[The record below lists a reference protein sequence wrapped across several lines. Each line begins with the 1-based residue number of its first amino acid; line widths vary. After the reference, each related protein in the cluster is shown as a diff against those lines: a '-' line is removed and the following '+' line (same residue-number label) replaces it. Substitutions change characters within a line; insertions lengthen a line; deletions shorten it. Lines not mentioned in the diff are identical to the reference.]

1 MKIKKIGIL
10 LFLLTIVN
18 LSCNNKKKEIAN
30 NFDKKITDKSEEI
43 KEIKSLENT
52 EWIYKGK
59 QINEV
64 FIKKNEEI
72 TIDLGFKKELNGH
85 AGCNSYFGAY
95 KESTKNTA
103 IIIKGIAS
111 TEMLCSDEVMKEEDA
126 YLSILRKINKR
137 KIIGNNILHLYF
149 SDTDYLVFE
158 KRTEVAIK
166 TYKGKLVIGHEVN
179 SIEIED
185 YKLGVWFLDSK
196 NLVGE
201 KYDKL
206 TKNKKPYTP
215 VFVEV
220 KGKMLP
226 KVLDGFAAEY
236 GNVLEV
242 TELIKIREIK

>member
-1 MKIKKIGIL
+1 MKIKRIGIL
-10 LFLLTIVN
+10 LFLLAIV
-18 LSCNNKKKEIAN
+18 SIACNNKKKEVN
-30 NFDKKITDKSEEI
+30 NNLDKRITDKGEEI

-59 QINEV
+59 QINGE
-64 FIKKNEEI
+64 FIKKNEEV
-72 TIDLGFKKELNGH
+72 TINLDFKKELNGY

-95 KESTKNTA
+95 KESTKDTT
-103 IIIKGIAS
+103 ILIKSIAS
-111 TEMLCSDEVMKEEDA
+111 TEMLCSDEIMKEEDA
-126 YLSILRKINKR
+126 YLSILRKTNKR
-137 KIIGNNILHLYF
+137 KIIDNNILHLYF
-149 SDTDYLVFE
+149 SDTDYLVFD
-158 KRTEVAIK
+158 KKTAVVIK
-166 TYKGKLVIGHEVN
+166 TYKGKLVVGHEVS
-179 SIEIED
+179 SIEIEG

-206 TKNKKPYTP
+206 TKNKKPYTS

-226 KVLDGFAAEY
+226 KALDGFAAEY